1 MPRGGG
7 LISQNH
13 NALTAMRMIQVRAV
27 LIQASLDLQVG
38 DQIRGAELREVCV
51 EWFQEQNGSCLIPH
65 EALLIRAANQSVL
78 AMNQT
83 LGELGVENNEVFYL
97 F

>member
-27 LIQASLDLQVG
+27 LIQTSLDLQVG

-51 EWFQEQNGSCLIPH
+51 EWFKEQNCRCQNPH